1 MLTGFKPI
9 NLITGS
15 AVLSV
20 TNNGLGFNKNVSI
33 KMDNPTYIRF
43 MINDDEKQIAIQK
56 SDGKDDSSTKF
67 VQEGTDITNGIRY
80 HNKDLEA
87 IIESMMQ
94 WDLSLYNYRIDGYY
108 QEEDSAMIF
117 NLKSA
122 RRFPKRSRTNK

>member
-20 TNNGLGFNKNVSI
+20 TNNGLGFNKNVAI
-33 KMDNPTYIRF
+33 KMDNPPYIRF

-87 IIESMMQ
+87 ITE
-94 WDLSLYNYRIDGYY
+94 
-108 QEEDSAMIF
+108 
-117 NLKSA
+117 
-122 RRFPKRSRTNK
+122 

>member
-1 MLTGFKPI
+1 MPIPLRSWQANLKPTCGQPI
-9 NLITGS
+9 NKGY
-15 AVLSV
+15 ARKKKNHPLS
-20 TNNGLGFNKNVSI
+20 GCMIICRLFI
-33 KMDNPTYIRF
+33 KI
-43 MINDDEKQIAIQK
+43 
-56 SDGKDDSSTKF
+56 F